1 MKNKIKAGI
10 KTELDMEVGFM
21 GSGSNKKIR
30 SGFNKRIKAS
40 VAKFFCHFA
49 LQS

>member
-1 MKNKIKAGI
+1 
-10 KTELDMEVGFM
+10 MEVGFM
-21 GSGSNKKIR
+21 ESGSNKKIR
-30 SGFNKRIKAS
+30 SGFKKGIKAS